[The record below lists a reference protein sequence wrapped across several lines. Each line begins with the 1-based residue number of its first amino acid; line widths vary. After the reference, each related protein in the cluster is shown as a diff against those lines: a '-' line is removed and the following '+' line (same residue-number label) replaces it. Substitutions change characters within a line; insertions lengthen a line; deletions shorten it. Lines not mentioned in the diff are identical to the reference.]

1 MKLEKIKLSGFK
13 SFVDQTVIPITGNLT
28 AIVGP
33 NGCGKSNIIDAV
45 RWVMG
50 ESSAKHLRGG
60 SMADVIFNGSSGRKP
75 VSTASVELVFN
86 NTDSK
91 LGGEYSQYDTIA
103 IKRQVS
109 RDGTS
114 VFMLNGSRCRRKD
127 ITDIFLGTGLGSRS
141 YAIIEQGTISRM
153 VEAKPEDL
161 RVHIEE
167 AAGVSKYKERRSE
180 TETRMRHTRENLER
194 LDDLRDEV
202 EKQIKHLQKQAEKA
216 EKYTELKKKERQ
228 YRLEL
233 LAMRWNAYH
242 QAAKQLD
249 ERLQEVAHEHNRL
262 FVELRDIDNTIETKR
277 AEHKTQQQQTNSSQ
291 GDYYQIVAEVSGLEQ
306 TIKHSETSREQTLV
320 EINRLR
326 QQADQSLT
334 ELEADVQQLEQI
346 KEALFEAEEALIVA
360 EERQED
366 VLYSQQEVQQQKSS
380 WQEQWETYRNT
391 SSSYKEQS
399 EVQRVKTAQLE
410 NQNRQLQIRLDKL
423 HSERSEL
430 ESSELQSEIESL
442 DAGIEMIETQ
452 RDDLQKQLESLH
464 RQIREQR
471 QQIKQY
477 HDELHTRRSE
487 MHSVKG
493 KITSLELLQQHAM
506 GKDNKHLSTWLES
519 VDLAENRRLAEFL
532 DVQAGW
538 DTAVE
543 TVLGSYLEAICIE
556 SADQVI
562 PGLQRLTDE
571 SIALVETGAKKP
583 SPEGE
588 GWVTTARMQEVEQRM
603 EQLPRGNQNKE
614 ESLFVSP
621 HPSLIMPDSPVQH
634 PAGECKSAPGGFVP
648 QGEGACASSLL
659 DKVKAP
665 WDLSNLLAGVYCA
678 DDVETARALSSQL
691 KAHESIIIPDG
702 TWFGSGW
709 IKIIR
714 AKDSKTGVLQR
725 EKELRLLKQ
734 RQEDLHIEIEALE
747 DQLESSETGLKDA
760 EVQRESIQQQ
770 DNSLSSELS
779 VKSAEFSARS
789 ARLEHQQRR
798 LEQVCND
805 IDDISSE
812 TAENAETIAESRL
825 LQEQAEQVMAEQEQK
840 KQSLEALN
848 QELQSEQQRIDQS
861 ANEARQQVYSIKSK
875 IESLRSSE
883 TLTGKQLERL
893 RQQHQQSTERI
904 AELEK
909 NLHQTLTPM
918 DDEKK
923 QLEQILVDKGKL
935 EIRLHEQ
942 RQLQEDLEAEITRLS
957 EQHIRVQR
965 ALEKQKEALDTIRFD
980 LQESKVRQQ
989 TVNEQ
994 LKEIDADVGQVLHSL
1009 PEQAEENSWKRTVDD
1024 LLAQIERLGTINL
1037 TAIEEYKAQ
1046 SERMNF
1052 LNEQHADLIEALQT
1066 LDQAISKIDKESRQ
1080 RFKETFDKINTGL
1093 QEKFPKLFGGGHAY
1107 LELTEQDE
1115 LESGVNIIARPP
1127 GKKNSSIHLL
1137 SGGEKA
1143 LTAVALVFSIFELNP
1158 APFCLLDEVDAP
1170 LDDANVGRFS
1180 RMVEE
1185 MSASV
1190 QFLYISHNKATMEIA
1205 KQLAGVTM
1213 KEPGVSRMVAVDIE
1227 EAVSLAET

>member
-13 SFVDQTVIPITGNLT
+13 SFVDQTVIPISGNLT

-75 VSTASVELVFN
+75 VSMASVELIFN
-86 NTDSK
+86 NSEGK

-161 RVHIEE
+161 RIHIEE

-194 LDDLRDEV
+194 LNDLRDEV

-216 EKYTELKKKERQ
+216 EKYTELKKQERQ

-262 FVELRDIDNTIETKR
+262 FVELREIDSTIEAKR
-277 AEHKTQQQQTNSSQ
+277 AEHKVQQQQTNSFQ
-291 GDYYQIVAEVSGLEQ
+291 GDYYQIVADVSSLEQ
-306 TIKHSETSREQTLV
+306 TIKHSESSREQTAI

-326 QQADQSLT
+326 QQAAESLR
-334 ELEADVQQLEQI
+334 EVEADTQQLEEI
-346 KEALFEAEEALIVA
+346 KQALFEAEEALIVA

-366 VLYSQQEVQQQKSS
+366 ALYNQQEVQQQKSS
-380 WQEQWETYRNT
+380 WQEQWESYRT
-391 SSSYKEQS
+391 TASTYKEQS

-410 NQNRQLQIRLDKL
+410 SQNRQLQNRLEKL
-423 HSERSEL
+423 FGEHDEL
-430 ESSELQSEIESL
+430 ADSDLQSEIESL
-442 DAGIEMIETQ
+442 SAAVEIIEMQ
-452 RDDLQKQLESLH
+452 RAEFHQQLEDLH
-464 RQIREQR
+464 RQISEQR
-471 QQIKQY
+471 QQVKQY
-477 HDELHTRRSE
+477 HDDLHARRSE
-487 MHSVKG
+487 MHGVKG

-506 GKDNKHLSTWLES
+506 GKDNKHLSAWLES
-519 VDLAENRRLAEFL
+519 VDLRENRRLAEFL

-538 DTAVE
+538 DTAIE
-543 TVLGSYLEAICIE
+543 TVLGSYLEAICVE
-556 SADQVI
+556 SADQII

-571 SIALVETGAKKP
+571 SLMLIETGAKTP
-583 SPEGE
+583 GY
-588 GWVTTARMQEVEQRM
+588 A
-603 EQLPRGNQNKE
+603 
-614 ESLFVSP
+614 
-621 HPSLIMPDSPVQH
+621 
-634 PAGECKSAPGGFVP
+634 SANPTY
-648 QGEGACASSLL
+648 ASLL

-678 DDVETARALSSQL
+678 NDAETARAMSAQL
-691 KAHESIIIPDG
+691 KPYESVITPDG

-734 RQEDLHIEIEALE
+734 RQEELHSEIETFEDRLE
-747 DQLESSETGLKDA
+747 TAEIGLKEA
-760 EVQRESIQQQ
+760 EATRESVQQK
-770 DNSLSSELS
+770 DKSLGAELS
-779 VKSAEFSARS
+779 AKNAELSARS
-789 ARLEHQQRR
+789 TRWEHQQQR
-798 LEQVCND
+798 LQQVSSD
-805 IDDISSE
+805 IEEINRE
-812 TAENAETIAESRL
+812 IAENAETIAESQL
-825 LQEQAEQVMAEQEQK
+825 LLEQAEQAMAEQEQK
-840 KQSLEALN
+840 KQSLEASS
-848 QELQSEQQRIDQS
+848 QDLQSQQQRIDQS
-861 ANEARQQVYSIKSK
+861 ANEARQQVYSLKSQ

-883 TLTGKQLERL
+883 VLTGKQLERL
-893 RQQHQQSTERI
+893 QLQHQQSLERI

-909 NLHQTLTPM
+909 NLTQTLTPM
-918 DDEKK
+918 DQEKK
-923 QLEQILVDKGKL
+923 QLEQMVADKGRL
-935 EIRLHEQ
+935 ETRLKSQ
-942 RQLQEDLEAEITRLS
+942 RQIQEDIEAEITGLS
-957 EQHIRVQR
+957 EQHVRVQR
-965 ALEKQKEALDTIRFD
+965 ALEKQKEALDTIRFE
-980 LQESKVRQQ
+980 LQESRVRQQ

-994 LKEIDADVGQVLHSL
+994 LKEIDADVETVLQNL

-1037 TAIEEYKAQ
+1037 TAIEEFKAQ
-1046 SERMNF
+1046 SERMEF
-1052 LNEQHADLIEALQT
+1052 LNEQHADLVEALQT
-1066 LDQAISKIDKESRQ
+1066 LDRAISQIDKESRL
-1080 RFKETFDKINTGL
+1080 RFKETFDKINAGL

-1115 LESGVNIIARPP
+1115 LEAGVNIIARPP

-1180 RMVEE
+1180 KMVEE
-1185 MSASV
+1185 MSATV
-1190 QFLYISHNKATMEIA
+1190 QFLYISHNKVTMEIA

-1227 EAVSLAET
+1227 EAVSLAEK

>member
-13 SFVDQTVIPITGNLT
+13 SFVDTTVIPISGNLT

-114 VFMLNGSRCRRKD
+114 IFMLNGSRCRRKD

-153 VEAKPEDL
+153 VEAKPDEL

-167 AAGVSKYKERRSE
+167 AAGVSKYKERRNE
-180 TETRMRHTRENLER
+180 TETRMKHTRENLER
-194 LDDLRDEV
+194 LADLRDEV

-216 EKYTELKKKERQ
+216 EKYTELKQQERKFK
-228 YRLEL
+228 LEL
-233 LAMRWNAYH
+233 LAMRWNTYH
-242 QAAKQLD
+242 SAAKQLD
-249 ERLQEVAHEHNRL
+249 QKLQDVAHEHNRL
-262 FVELRDIDNTIETKR
+262 FVSVRDSDKNIEAKR
-277 AEHKTQQQQTNSSQ
+277 IEYKTQQQQTNSSQ

-306 TIKHSETSREQTLV
+306 TIKHSVSSREQTST
-320 EINRLR
+320 EIKRLR
-326 QQADQSLT
+326 LQADQSLN

-346 KEALFEAEEALIVA
+346 KESLYEAEEALVVA
-360 EERQED
+360 EDRQED
-366 VLYSQQEVQQQKSS
+366 VLQAQQDTQQQRSAH
-380 WQEQWETYRNT
+380 QQQWEAYRTT
-391 SSSYKEQS
+391 SSRYREQS
-399 EVQRVKTAQLE
+399 EVQRVKTVQLE

-423 HSERSEL
+423 QGERSEL
-430 ESSELQSEIESL
+430 ATSDLEAEIEALETS
-442 DAGIEMIETQ
+442 IELIEQQ
-452 RDDLQKQLESLH
+452 REAFHQQLEDRH
-464 RQIREQR
+464 QQIRELRLQV
-471 QQIKQY
+471 KEF
-477 HDELHTRRSE
+477 HHELHTRRSE
-487 MHSVKG
+487 MQTVKG

-506 GKDNKHLSTWLES
+506 GKDNKHLSAWLAS
-519 VDLAENRRLAEFL
+519 VDLVENQRLAEFL
-532 DVQAGW
+532 DVNPGW
-538 DTAVE
+538 ERAVE
-543 TVLGSYLEAICIE
+543 TVLGSYLEAICIAD
-556 SADQVI
+556 ADQLI

-571 SIALVETGAKKP
+571 SVMLIETGVKTP
-583 SPEGE
+583 SPERE
-588 GWVTTARMQEVEQRM
+588 GV
-603 EQLPRGNQNKE
+603 LLLNK
-614 ESLFVSP
+614 VN
-621 HPSLIMPDSPVQH
+621 
-634 PAGECKSAPGGFVP
+634 
-648 QGEGACASSLL
+648 
-659 DKVKAP
+659 AP
-665 WDLSNLLAGVYCA
+665 WDLSNLLSGVYCA
-678 DDVETARALSSQL
+678 VDVETARSLSAQL
-691 KAHESIIIPDG
+691 KAHESVITPDG
-702 TWFGSGW
+702 TWFGPGW

-725 EKELRLLKQ
+725 EKDLRLLKQ
-734 RQEDLHIEIEALE
+734 RQEQLQLEIETFEDRLE
-747 DQLESSETGLKDA
+747 TAETGLKDA
-760 EVQRESIQQQ
+760 EAHSAALQQQ

-779 VKSAEFSARS
+779 LKTAEFSAQS

-798 LEQVCND
+798 LSQVSND
-805 IDDISSE
+805 IDDISRE
-812 TAENAETIAESRL
+812 IAEHSETIAESRL
-825 LQEQAEQVMAEQEQK
+825 LQEQAEQVMAEQEQQ
-840 KQSLEALN
+840 KQALDALN
-848 QELQSEQQRIDQS
+848 LELQSKQQQIDQS
-861 ANEARQQVYSIKSK
+861 ANEVRQQVYSLKAQ

-883 TLTGKQLERL
+883 TLTGKQLDRL
-893 RQQHQQSTERI
+893 RLQHQQSSERI
-904 AELEK
+904 AELEL
-909 NLHQTLTPM
+909 NLQQTQSPM

-923 QLEQILVDKGKL
+923 QLEQRLLDKEQL
-935 EIRLHEQ
+935 EIRLKQH
-942 RQLQEDLEAEITRLS
+942 RQLQDDSEAAITELS
-957 EQHIRVQR
+957 EQHIRLQR
-965 ALEKQKEALDTIRFD
+965 ALEKEKEALDTIRFE

-994 LKEIDADVGQVLHSL
+994 LKEIDADVESVLQSL
-1009 PEQAEENSWKRTVDD
+1009 PEQAEERSWKKTVDE
-1024 LLAQIERLGTINL
+1024 LVAQIERLGTINL
-1037 TAIEEYKAQ
+1037 TAIEEYRAQ

-1052 LNEQHADLIEALQT
+1052 LNEQHADLIEALET
-1066 LDQAISKIDKESRQ
+1066 LDQAISKIDKESRL

-1180 RMVEE
+1180 KMVEE

-1190 QFLYISHNKATMEIA
+1190 QFLYISHNKVTMEIA

-1227 EAVSLAET
+1227 EAVSLAEI

>member
-13 SFVDQTVIPITGNLT
+13 SFVDPTVIPISGNLT

-153 VEAKPEDL
+153 VEAKPDDL

-180 TETRMRHTRENLER
+180 TETRMKHTRENLER

-216 EKYTELKKKERQ
+216 EKYTELKKQERQ

-233 LAMRWNAYH
+233 LAMRWNTYH

-249 ERLQEVAHEHNRL
+249 AKLQEVAHEHNRL
-262 FVELRDIDNTIETKR
+262 FVELRDIDNNIEAKR
-277 AEHKTQQQQTNSSQ
+277 ADHKAQQQQTNSSQ

-306 TIKHSETSREQTLV
+306 TIKHSESSREQTIV

-326 QQADQSLT
+326 QQADQSLA
-334 ELEADVQQLEQI
+334 ELEADVQQLEEI
-346 KEALFEAEEALIVA
+346 KAALFEAEEALIVA

-366 VLYSQQEVQQQKSS
+366 VLYNQQEVQQQKSA
-380 WQEQWETYRNT
+380 WQEQWETYRT
-391 SSSYKEQS
+391 ISSSYKEQA
-399 EVQRVKTAQLE
+399 EVQRVKTVQLE

-423 HSERSEL
+423 HGERSEL
-430 ESSELQSEIESL
+430 ESSDLQSEIESL
-442 DAGIEMIETQ
+442 DTGIEIIETQ
-452 RDDLQKQLESLH
+452 RADLHQQLEDLH
-464 RQIREQR
+464 QQIREQR

-477 HDELHTRRSE
+477 HDGLHTRRSE
-487 MHSVKG
+487 MQSVKG

-506 GKDNKHLSTWLES
+506 GKDNKHLSAWLES
-519 VDLAENRRLAEFL
+519 VDLVENRRLAEFL

-556 SADQVI
+556 SADQII

-571 SIALVETGAKKP
+571 SVMLVETGAKTSGYANP
-583 SPEGE
+583 
-588 GWVTTARMQEVEQRM
+588 TYT
-603 EQLPRGNQNKE
+603 
-614 ESLFVSP
+614 
-621 HPSLIMPDSPVQH
+621 
-634 PAGECKSAPGGFVP
+634 
-648 QGEGACASSLL
+648 SLL

-665 WDLSNLLAGVYCA
+665 WDLSNLLAGVYCV
-678 DDVETARALSSQL
+678 DDAETARTLSAQL
-691 KAHESIIIPDG
+691 KPHESVITPDG

-734 RQEDLHIEIEALE
+734 RQEELHIEIEAFE
-747 DQLESSETGLKDA
+747 DQLETAETGLKDA
-760 EVQRESIQQQ
+760 EVTRESIQQQ
-770 DNSLSSELS
+770 DNSLGSELS
-779 VKSAEFSARS
+779 VKSAEFSAHS

-805 IDDISSE
+805 IDELSRE
-812 TAENAETIAESRL
+812 TADNAETIAEYQL
-825 LQEQAEQVMAEQEQK
+825 LLEQAEQSMEQQEQNK
-840 KQSLEALN
+840 HSLEALN
-848 QELQSEQQRIDQS
+848 QELQSEQQRVDQS
-861 ANEARQQVYSIKSK
+861 ANEARQQVYSIKAQ

-893 RQQHQQSTERI
+893 RLQHQQSVERI
-904 AELEK
+904 ADLEL

-918 DDEKK
+918 DEEKK
-923 QLEQILVDKGKL
+923 QLEQMVVDK
-935 EIRLHEQ
+935 EQMETRLKKQ

-957 EQHIRVQR
+957 EEHIRVQR
-965 ALEKQKEALDTIRFD
+965 ALEKQKEALDTIRFE

-994 LKEIDADVGQVLHSL
+994 LKEIDADVEQVLQSL

-1037 TAIEEYKAQ
+1037 SAIEEYKAQ

-1066 LDQAISKIDKESRQ
+1066 LDQAISKIDKESRL

-1180 RMVEE
+1180 KMVEE

-1190 QFLYISHNKATMEIA
+1190 QFLYISHNKVTMEIA

-1227 EAVSLAET
+1227 EAVSLAEI